1 MFITICPS
9 CSSEVECE
17 SIDHG
22 VSCSSCGG
30 SISAEVVSSSA
41 RPADD
46 AVEDSLAADLRMAF
60 GLGSGSPGSAAGGD
74 EPGSNGTSVLA
85 TDLPWTRTDVQSG
98 ARLAD
103 FEVIE
108 EIGRGGMG
116 VVYRARQ
123 RSLGR
128 EVALKL
134 LPHFARHG
142 RTSIQRFRNEALAAA
157 KLNHA
162 NVVPVFAQGEY
173 EGHYYYAMKLV
184 EGVSL
189 DTVIKAHPRLLT
201 RTHASEVSSVWQSSR
216 SRAGGS
222 SITGGDAPERSLIT
236 GKAVS
241 DSQAAGAIPA
251 ALIDVPTR
259 QPEAPARVTRRL
271 EDYRFIARLLAGV
284 ADGLSHAH
292 QAGIVHRDVKPHNL
306 IYGLDQKL
314 YLTDFGLAHMS
325 NTPALTVSGEVMG
338 TPCYLAPEQARG
350 DSGAV
355 DARTDVFS
363 FGATLYEAITGVR
376 AFDGETRDDVLHAVC
391 EREPIAPRFIDAN
404 IPRDLET
411 ICVRALQ
418 KAPGDRYQTCEEV
431 ANDLRRFA
439 DGLPIVARRIGLIE
453 RSIKWASRH
462 KALTGA
468 MTACVLFVFAVAWGT
483 YHRSASRAEKA
494 ARQAEQAQ
502 ALVTDAYEKLV
513 HVDKNAVE
521 SVAPL
526 VKEAESLGAR
536 GPRLSLVRAMI
547 ALANEDYET
556 AEQESSDAVKLAPED
571 PEYRYLLSWVL
582 REERRGSESATE
594 AAGDAEELGE
604 PDWPEAWFFRG
615 LALHRK
621 DTEAAIESYRK
632 ARDLSVASGDYFPQ
646 AELEL
651 ARAHNQLM
659 YRTRRIESFNEAELT
674 LRSLAKGGHY
684 GAKPHE
690 LLSIGHRF
698 AGDHYAALGDP
709 LSAEIADEHFESS
722 LRWAQ
727 QGQQI
732 DPNDVRPVMAEAHT
746 CERIGD
752 LDAAIEAWNRVAPNA
767 TRRRDRC
774 ETYHFRWRLYAWA
787 GEFAEARADVE
798 AHLECAPKNQFYSH
812 VYPAILDLLEG
823 DPDGGAE
830 RIGEMLT
837 LEHIN
842 SLDVQLLLEAASV
855 YRVLGALEAA
865 DELLDTPPELVDF
878 SFELYPPAT
887 RQWREARWDH
897 ARGLM
902 DISDLEA
909 IAAETEESWKL
920 LGQAYFQEG
929 AIAFAEGDRGR
940 AIDYWTRA
948 HRTFR
953 GEWGTTYLA
962 KLLVGLI
969 ERDLL
974 AVGT

>member
-17 SIDHG
+17 NADRE

-30 SISAEVVSSSA
+30 AISAEAVSSNA
-41 RPADD
+41 KTAND
-46 AVEDSLAADLRMAF
+46 AVEDSLAAELRMAF
-60 GLGSGSPGSAAGGD
+60 GLGSPSPGGAEDGD

-85 TDLPWTRTDVQSG
+85 TDLPWTRTDVETG

-157 KLNHA
+157 RLNHA
-162 NVVPVFAQGEY
+162 NVVPVFAQGEH

-189 DTVIKAHPRLLT
+189 DTVIKSHPRLLT

-216 SRAGGS
+216 SRVGAS
-222 SITGGDAPERSLIT
+222 SIADGGAAARSLVT
-236 GKAVS
+236 GRAVS
-241 DSQAAGAIPA
+241 DSPMEDAAPA
-251 ALIDVPTR
+251 PLPDVPARTL
-259 QPEAPARVTRRL
+259 EAPSRITRRL
-271 EDYRFIARLLAGV
+271 EDFRFIARLLAGV
-284 ADGLSHAH
+284 ADGLAHAH

-325 NTPALTVSGEVMG
+325 NTPSLTVSGEVMG

-363 FGATLYEAITGVR
+363 FGATLYEAVTGVR

-391 EREPIAPRFIDAN
+391 EREPLHPRAIDAN

-418 KAPGDRYQTCEEV
+418 KAPGDRYQSCEAV
-431 ANDLRRFA
+431 AKDLRRFA
-439 DGLPIVARRIGLIE
+439 DGLPIVARRIGIVE
-453 RSIKWASRH
+453 RGIKWASRH

-468 MTACVLFVFAVAWGT
+468 MAAAVGLAAAAAGWVITASTLQ
-483 YHRSASRAEKA
+483 SERAD
-494 ARQAEQAQ
+494 
-502 ALVTDAYEKLV
+502 ALVDDAYSKLV
-513 HVDKNAVE
+513 HIDRTKVDDVI
-521 SVAPL
+521 PL
-526 VKEAESLGAR
+526 IEEAESLGAK
-536 GPRLSLVRAMI
+536 GPRLSLARAMVALEKDQDDV
-547 ALANEDYET
+547 ALAESAAAAQAAPDDPEIGFMR
-556 AEQESSDAVKLAPED
+556 AWVQWKLSQESASKATVKSADALPE
-571 PEYRYLLSWVL
+571 
-582 REERRGSESATE
+582 A
-594 AAGDAEELGE
+594 
-604 PDWPEAWFFRG
+604 DWPEAWFFRG
-615 LALHRK
+615 LALHRQ

-632 ARDLSVASGDYFPQ
+632 ARDLSVARGEHFPQ
-646 AELEL
+646 AELGL
-651 ARAHNQLM
+651 AHAHNQLL

-674 LRSLAKGGHY
+674 LRSLAQGGHY
-684 GAKPHE
+684 GAYPHY

-698 AGDHYAALGDP
+698 AGDHYDALGDP
-709 LSAEIADEHFESS
+709 LSVEIADEHFDAS
-722 LRWAQ
+722 LEWARK
-727 QGQQI
+727 GRLI
-732 DPNDVRPVMAEAHT
+732 DPADIRSVKAEAET
-746 CERIGD
+746 LERIGEI
-752 LDAAIEAWNRVAPNA
+752 DAAIEARNRVMAMTTKPF
-767 TRRRDRC
+767 DRC
-774 ETYHFRWRLYAWA
+774 ETYHFRWRLFAWA
-787 GEFAEARADVE
+787 GAFAEARADVE
-798 AHLECAPKNQFYSH
+798 AHLACAPKNQFYSH
-812 VYPAILDLLEG
+812 VYPAVLDLLQG
-823 DPDGGAE
+823 DPESGLARLEQLPGMFPADPQIVLDLAALY
-830 RIGEMLT
+830 RIFGEPAAAM
-837 LEHIN
+837 
-842 SLDVQLLLEAASV
+842 DLLANQ
-855 YRVLGALEAA
+855 R
-865 DELLDTPPELVDF
+865 ELVDF
-878 SFELYPPAT
+878 SLGLTPPAT
-887 RQWREARWDH
+887 AEWRVARWDH
-897 ARGLM
+897 ATGEL

-909 IAAETEESWKL
+909 IAAETGESWKL

-929 AIAFAEGDRGR
+929 AIALAEGDRER
-940 AIDYWTRA
+940 AIDFWTRA

-962 KLLVGLI
+962 KLLAGLI
-969 ERDLL
+969 ERDLWT
-974 AVGT
+974 VGT